1 MKISKSSA
9 KLKTQINSFS
19 LPSIKDNIVSL
30 FMMKVKFAMSSSLAT
45 LVDYVL
51 YQVLVRYFFSPVV
64 SNLISATV
72 GMVINFFLQKK
83 YIFKLKRSVK
93 IAFIISL
100 FVSVGGIGIST
111 SIIHFFNKNEMLAGN
126 QYIIKAIATGTVFFY
141 NFYMK
146 RFAFEKRFI

>member
-1 MKISKSSA
+1 
-9 KLKTQINSFS
+9 
-19 LPSIKDNIVSL
+19 
-30 FMMKVKFAMSSSLAT
+30 MMKVKFAMSSSVAT

-51 YQVLVRYFFSPVV
+51 YQVLVRYLFSPVV

-83 YIFKLKRSVK
+83 YIFELKRSVK

-111 SIIHFFNKNEMLAGN
+111 IIIHFLNKSEMLAGN

>member
-1 MKISKSSA
+1 
-9 KLKTQINSFS
+9 
-19 LPSIKDNIVSL
+19 
-30 FMMKVKFAMSSSLAT
+30 MMKVKFAMSSSVAT

-51 YQVLVRYFFSPVV
+51 YQVLVRYFFSPVA

-83 YIFKLKRSVK
+83 YIFELKRSVN

-100 FVSVGGIGIST
+100 LVSVGGIGIST
-111 SIIHFFNKNEMLAGN
+111 IIIHFLNKSEMLAGN

-146 RFAFEKRFI
+146 RFAFEKRII

>member
-1 MKISKSSA
+1 
-9 KLKTQINSFS
+9 
-19 LPSIKDNIVSL
+19 
-30 FMMKVKFAMSSSLAT
+30 MMKVKFAMSSSLAT

-51 YQVLVRYFFSPVV
+51 YQVLVRYFFSPVA

-83 YIFKLKRSVK
+83 YIFELKRSVN

-111 SIIHFFNKNEMLAGN
+111 IIIHFLNNSEMLSGN

-141 NFYMK
+141 NFYLK
-146 RFAFEKRFI
+146 RFAFEKRII

>member
-1 MKISKSSA
+1 M
-9 KLKTQINSFS
+9 
-19 LPSIKDNIVSL
+19 PSIKDNIVSL
-30 FMMKVKFAMSSSLAT
+30 FMMKVKFAMSSSVAT

-51 YQVLVRYFFSPVV
+51 YQVLVRYLFSPVV

-83 YIFKLKRSVK
+83 YIFELKRSVN

-111 SIIHFFNKNEMLAGN
+111 IIIHFLNKSEMLAGN

-146 RFAFEKRFI
+146 RFAFEKRII

>member
-1 MKISKSSA
+1 
-9 KLKTQINSFS
+9 
-19 LPSIKDNIVSL
+19 
-30 FMMKVKFAMSSSLAT
+30 MMKVKFAMSSSVAT

-51 YQVLVRYFFSPVV
+51 YQVLVRYLFSPVV
-64 SNLISATV
+64 SNLVSATV

-83 YIFKLKRSVK
+83 YIFELKRSVN
-93 IAFIISL
+93 ITFIISL
-100 FVSVGGIGIST
+100 LVSVGGIGIST
-111 SIIHFFNKNEMLAGN
+111 IIIHFLNKSEMLAGN

>member
-1 MKISKSSA
+1 
-9 KLKTQINSFS
+9 
-19 LPSIKDNIVSL
+19 
-30 FMMKVKFAMSSSLAT
+30 MSSSVAT

-51 YQVLVRYFFSPVV
+51 YQVLVRYLFSPVV
-64 SNLISATV
+64 SNLVSATV

-83 YIFKLKRSVK
+83 YIFELKRSVN
-93 IAFIISL
+93 ITFIISL
-100 FVSVGGIGIST
+100 LVSVGGIGIST
-111 SIIHFFNKNEMLAGN
+111 IIIHFLNKSEMLAGN

>member
-1 MKISKSSA
+1 
-9 KLKTQINSFS
+9 
-19 LPSIKDNIVSL
+19 
-30 FMMKVKFAMSSSLAT
+30 MKVKFAMSSSVAT

-51 YQVLVRYFFSPVV
+51 YQVLVRYLFSPVV

-83 YIFKLKRSVK
+83 YIFELKRSVN

-111 SIIHFFNKNEMLAGN
+111 IIIHFLNNSEMLSGN

-141 NFYMK
+141 NFYLK
-146 RFAFEKRFI
+146 RFAFEKRII

>member
-1 MKISKSSA
+1 
-9 KLKTQINSFS
+9 
-19 LPSIKDNIVSL
+19 
-30 FMMKVKFAMSSSLAT
+30 MSSSVAT

-51 YQVLVRYFFSPVV
+51 YQVLVRYLFSPVA

-83 YIFKLKRSVK
+83 YIFELKRSVK

-111 SIIHFFNKNEMLAGN
+111 IIIHFLNKSEMLAGN

-146 RFAFEKRFI
+146 RFAFEKRII

>member
-1 MKISKSSA
+1 M
-9 KLKTQINSFS
+9 
-19 LPSIKDNIVSL
+19 PSIKDNIVSL

-83 YIFKLKRSVK
+83 YIFELKRSVN

-100 FVSVGGIGIST
+100 LVSVGGIGIST
-111 SIIHFFNKNEMLAGN
+111 IIIHFLNNSEILSGN

-141 NFYMK
+141 NFYLK
-146 RFAFEKRFI
+146 RFAFEKRII

>member
-1 MKISKSSA
+1 MSLFA
-9 KLKTQINSFS
+9 TQINSS
-19 LPSIKDNIVSL
+19 QLPRTTDNIVNL
-30 FMMKVKFAMSSSLAT
+30 FMMKVKFAMSSSVAT
-45 LVDYVL
+45 LVDYIL
-51 YQVLVRYFFSPVV
+51 YQILVRYLFSPVV

-83 YIFKLKRSVK
+83 YIFELKRSVK

-100 FVSVGGIGIST
+100 LVSVGGIGIST
-111 SIIHFFNKNEMLAGN
+111 GIIHFLNKSEILAGN

>member
-1 MKISKSSA
+1 M
-9 KLKTQINSFS
+9 
-19 LPSIKDNIVSL
+19 PSTKDNIVNL
-30 FMMKVKFAMSSSLAT
+30 FMMKVKFAMSSSVAT

-51 YQVLVRYFFSPVV
+51 YQVLVRYLFSPVV
-64 SNLISATV
+64 SNLVSATV

-83 YIFKLKRSVK
+83 YIFELKRSVN

-100 FVSVGGIGIST
+100 LVSVGGIGIST
-111 SIIHFFNKNEMLAGN
+111 IIIHFLNKSEMLAGN

>member
-1 MKISKSSA
+1 
-9 KLKTQINSFS
+9 
-19 LPSIKDNIVSL
+19 
-30 FMMKVKFAMSSSLAT
+30 MMKVKFAMSSSVAT

-51 YQVLVRYFFSPVV
+51 YQVLVRYLFSPVA

-83 YIFKLKRSVK
+83 YIFELKRSVN

-100 FVSVGGIGIST
+100 LVSVGGIGIST
-111 SIIHFFNKNEMLAGN
+111 IIIHFLNNSEMLSGN

-146 RFAFEKRFI
+146 RFAFEKRII

>member
-1 MKISKSSA
+1 MSLFA
-9 KLKTQINSFS
+9 TQINSS
-19 LPSIKDNIVSL
+19 LLPRTTDNIVNL
-30 FMMKVKFAMSSSLAT
+30 FMMKVKFAMSSSVAT
-45 LVDYVL
+45 LVDYIL
-51 YQVLVRYFFSPVV
+51 YQILVRYLFSPVV

-83 YIFKLKRSVK
+83 YIFELKRSVK

-100 FVSVGGIGIST
+100 LVSVGGIGIST
-111 SIIHFFNKNEMLAGN
+111 VIIHFLNKSEMLAGN

>member
-1 MKISKSSA
+1 MS
-9 KLKTQINSFS
+9 LFVTQINSFS

-30 FMMKVKFAMSSSLAT
+30 FMMKVKFAMSSSVAT

-51 YQVLVRYFFSPVV
+51 YQVLVRYLFSPVV

-83 YIFKLKRSVK
+83 YIFELKRSVN

-111 SIIHFFNKNEMLAGN
+111 IIIHFLNKSEMLAGN

-141 NFYMK
+141 NFYLK
-146 RFAFEKRFI
+146 RFAFEKRII

>member
-1 MKISKSSA
+1 
-9 KLKTQINSFS
+9 
-19 LPSIKDNIVSL
+19 
-30 FMMKVKFAMSSSLAT
+30 MKVKFAMSSSVAT

-51 YQVLVRYFFSPVV
+51 YQVLVRYLFSPVV

-83 YIFKLKRSVK
+83 YIFELKRSVK

-111 SIIHFFNKNEMLAGN
+111 IIIHFLNKSEMLAGN

>member
-1 MKISKSSA
+1 
-9 KLKTQINSFS
+9 
-19 LPSIKDNIVSL
+19 
-30 FMMKVKFAMSSSLAT
+30 MKVKFTMSSSLAT

-51 YQVLVRYFFSPVV
+51 YQVLVRYLFSPVV

-83 YIFKLKRSVK
+83 YIFELKRSVN

-100 FVSVGGIGIST
+100 LVSVGGIGIST
-111 SIIHFFNKNEMLAGN
+111 IIIHFLNKSEMLAGN

>member
-1 MKISKSSA
+1 
-9 KLKTQINSFS
+9 
-19 LPSIKDNIVSL
+19 
-30 FMMKVKFAMSSSLAT
+30 MKVKFAMSSSVAT

-51 YQVLVRYFFSPVV
+51 YQVLVRYLFSPVA

-83 YIFKLKRSVK
+83 YIFELKRSVN

-100 FVSVGGIGIST
+100 LVSVGGIGIST
-111 SIIHFFNKNEMLAGN
+111 IIIHFLNNSEMLSGN

-141 NFYMK
+141 NFYLK
-146 RFAFEKRFI
+146 RFAFEKRII

>member
-1 MKISKSSA
+1 
-9 KLKTQINSFS
+9 
-19 LPSIKDNIVSL
+19 
-30 FMMKVKFAMSSSLAT
+30 MKVKFAMSSSVAT

-51 YQVLVRYFFSPVV
+51 YQVLVRYLFSPVV

-83 YIFKLKRSVK
+83 YIFELKRSVN

-111 SIIHFFNKNEMLAGN
+111 IIIHFLNKSEMLAGN

-141 NFYMK
+141 NFYLK
-146 RFAFEKRFI
+146 RFAFEKRII

>member
-1 MKISKSSA
+1 
-9 KLKTQINSFS
+9 
-19 LPSIKDNIVSL
+19 
-30 FMMKVKFAMSSSLAT
+30 MMKVKFAMSSSVAT

-51 YQVLVRYFFSPVV
+51 YQVLVRYLFSPVV

-83 YIFKLKRSVK
+83 YIFELKRSVN

-100 FVSVGGIGIST
+100 LVSVGGIGIST
-111 SIIHFFNKNEMLAGN
+111 IIIHFLNNSEMLSGN

-141 NFYMK
+141 NFYLK
-146 RFAFEKRFI
+146 RFAFEKRII

>member
-1 MKISKSSA
+1 MSLFA
-9 KLKTQINSFS
+9 TQINSVL
-19 LPSIKDNIVSL
+19 LPSTKDNIVNL
-30 FMMKVKFAMSSSLAT
+30 FMMKVKFAMSSSVAT

-51 YQVLVRYFFSPVV
+51 YQVLVRYLFSPVV

-83 YIFKLKRSVK
+83 YIFELKRSVK

-100 FVSVGGIGIST
+100 LVSVGGIGIST
-111 SIIHFFNKNEMLAGN
+111 GIIHFLNTSEILAGN

>member
-1 MKISKSSA
+1 
-9 KLKTQINSFS
+9 
-19 LPSIKDNIVSL
+19 
-30 FMMKVKFAMSSSLAT
+30 MKVKFAMSSSVAT

-51 YQVLVRYFFSPVV
+51 YQVLVRYLFSPVV
-64 SNLISATV
+64 SNLVSATV

-83 YIFKLKRSVK
+83 YIFELKRSVN
-93 IAFIISL
+93 ITFIISL
-100 FVSVGGIGIST
+100 LVSVGGIGIST
-111 SIIHFFNKNEMLAGN
+111 IIIHFLNKSEMLAGN

>member
-1 MKISKSSA
+1 
-9 KLKTQINSFS
+9 
-19 LPSIKDNIVSL
+19 
-30 FMMKVKFAMSSSLAT
+30 MMKVKFAMSSSVAT

-51 YQVLVRYFFSPVV
+51 YQVLVRYLFSPVV

-83 YIFKLKRSVK
+83 YIFELKRSVN
-93 IAFIISL
+93 ITFIISL
-100 FVSVGGIGIST
+100 LVSVGGIGIST
-111 SIIHFFNKNEMLAGN
+111 IIIHFLNKSEMLAGN

>member
-1 MKISKSSA
+1 
-9 KLKTQINSFS
+9 
-19 LPSIKDNIVSL
+19 
-30 FMMKVKFAMSSSLAT
+30 MMKVKFAMSSSVAT

-83 YIFKLKRSVK
+83 YIFELKRSVN
-93 IAFIISL
+93 ITFIISL
-100 FVSVGGIGIST
+100 LVSVGGIGIST
-111 SIIHFFNKNEMLAGN
+111 IIIHFLNKSEMLAGN

>member
-1 MKISKSSA
+1 
-9 KLKTQINSFS
+9 
-19 LPSIKDNIVSL
+19 
-30 FMMKVKFAMSSSLAT
+30 MMKVKFAMSSSVAT

-51 YQVLVRYFFSPVV
+51 YQVLVRYLFSPVA

-83 YIFKLKRSVK
+83 YIFELKRSVN

-100 FVSVGGIGIST
+100 LVSVGGIGIST
-111 SIIHFFNKNEMLAGN
+111 IIIHFLNNSEMLSGN

-141 NFYMK
+141 NFYLK
-146 RFAFEKRFI
+146 RFAFEKRII

>member
-1 MKISKSSA
+1 
-9 KLKTQINSFS
+9 
-19 LPSIKDNIVSL
+19 
-30 FMMKVKFAMSSSLAT
+30 MMKVKFAMSSSLAT

-51 YQVLVRYFFSPVV
+51 YQVLVRYFFSPVA

-83 YIFKLKRSVK
+83 YIFELKRSVN

-100 FVSVGGIGIST
+100 LVSVGGIGIST
-111 SIIHFFNKNEMLAGN
+111 IIIHFLNNSEMLSGN

-146 RFAFEKRFI
+146 RFAFEKRII

>member
-1 MKISKSSA
+1 
-9 KLKTQINSFS
+9 
-19 LPSIKDNIVSL
+19 
-30 FMMKVKFAMSSSLAT
+30 MMKVKFAMSSSVAT

-51 YQVLVRYFFSPVV
+51 YQVLVRYLFSPVA

-83 YIFKLKRSVK
+83 YIFELKRSVK

-111 SIIHFFNKNEMLAGN
+111 IIIHFLNKSEMLAGN

-146 RFAFEKRFI
+146 RFAFEKRII

>member
-1 MKISKSSA
+1 LS
-9 KLKTQINSFS
+9 LFVTQINSFS

-30 FMMKVKFAMSSSLAT
+30 FMMKVKFAMSSSVAT

-51 YQVLVRYFFSPVV
+51 YQVLVRYLFSPVV

-83 YIFKLKRSVK
+83 YIFELKRSVN

-111 SIIHFFNKNEMLAGN
+111 IIIHFLNKSEMLAGN

-141 NFYMK
+141 NFYLK
-146 RFAFEKRFI
+146 RFAFEKRII

>member
-1 MKISKSSA
+1 
-9 KLKTQINSFS
+9 
-19 LPSIKDNIVSL
+19 
-30 FMMKVKFAMSSSLAT
+30 MMKVKFAMSSSVAT

-51 YQVLVRYFFSPVV
+51 YQVLVRYLFSPVA

-83 YIFKLKRSVK
+83 YIFELKRSVK

-111 SIIHFFNKNEMLAGN
+111 IIIHFLNNSEMLSGN

-146 RFAFEKRFI
+146 RFAFEKRII

>member
-1 MKISKSSA
+1 
-9 KLKTQINSFS
+9 
-19 LPSIKDNIVSL
+19 
-30 FMMKVKFAMSSSLAT
+30 MMKVKFAMSSSLAT

-51 YQVLVRYFFSPVV
+51 YQVLVRYFFSPVA

-83 YIFKLKRSVK
+83 YIFELKRSVN

-100 FVSVGGIGIST
+100 LVSVGGIGIST
-111 SIIHFFNKNEMLAGN
+111 IIIHFLNNSEMLSGN

-141 NFYMK
+141 NFYLK
-146 RFAFEKRFI
+146 RFAFEKRII

>member
-1 MKISKSSA
+1 
-9 KLKTQINSFS
+9 
-19 LPSIKDNIVSL
+19 
-30 FMMKVKFAMSSSLAT
+30 MKVKFAMSSSVAT

-51 YQVLVRYFFSPVV
+51 YQVLVRYFFSPVA

-83 YIFKLKRSVK
+83 YIFELKRSVN

-100 FVSVGGIGIST
+100 LVSVGGIGIST
-111 SIIHFFNKNEMLAGN
+111 IIIHFLNNSEMLSGN